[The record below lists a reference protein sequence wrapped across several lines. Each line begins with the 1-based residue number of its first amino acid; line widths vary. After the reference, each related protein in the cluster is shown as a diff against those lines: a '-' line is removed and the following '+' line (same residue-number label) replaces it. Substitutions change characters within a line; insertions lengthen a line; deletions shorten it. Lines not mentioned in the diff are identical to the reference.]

1 MRTFEKTY
9 SLLLG
14 RSGKRLMI
22 YATTLLAVAALIKAL
37 TNPVAPLYY
46 LGFGGLLFMSL
57 FAVDRT
63 VINTRRSYYVAV
75 VSTLL
80 TAFLDVVFQKP
91 PLTFALV
98 GALTTGVVAM
108 ALRCRRPGYL
118 LPMFISAATY
128 YINHQL
134 PLALLSVLYA
144 VVLYSLKPAVN
155 RMAGGIDALCMFSSF
170 LYAVFAEDDVI
181 EDAFRELGKTEKV
194 PIHVYMIG
202 RRHVVVVS
210 DFHPGPFRHIGGGQ
224 LVDLLNRT
232 VEDLGFRFTF
242 LHGVGSHERDPV
254 DGESVK
260 RIVEAV
266 KAAVMAMQ
274 DGKPPTGVQPREVVV
289 NDVKVASFSLGAAP
303 HLAVVSRVN
312 SASDDIPLWV
322 ARQINTDGYILVDA
336 QNRFDG
342 PVRWSERDV
351 KALLAA
357 MSTLYEAPLCKS
369 FSIGVGKVDTKY
381 LDPLGLE
388 IGPAGISAVV
398 NECDGVKGLLVV
410 FDGNNLDTGLYRK
423 ILEKYKSRGY
433 RVVEVTTTDTHRATG
448 VGPGRGYRIV
458 GEHIEHSRILE
469 AVDRA
474 VAEAEGMLGAHPVS
488 YQRVEVEAEVLGEE
502 GFQRIQTAV
511 RMYKRIGGLV
521 ILAVFLAPIL
531 LILLF
536 A

>member
-14 RSGKRLMI
+14 RSGKRLAI
-22 YATTLLAVAALIKAL
+22 YATVLLAVAALIKAL

-46 LGFGGLLFMSL
+46 LGFGGLLFVSL
-57 FAVDRT
+57 LAVDRT

-108 ALRCRRPGYL
+108 ALRCRKPGYL

-128 YINHQL
+128 YVNHQL

-155 RMAGGIDALCMFSSF
+155 RMAGGIDAMCMFSSF

-194 PIHVYMIG
+194 PLHVYMIG

-274 DGKPPTGVQPREVVV
+274 DGKPSAGVQPREVVV
-289 NDVKVASFSLGAAP
+289 DDVKVASFSLGAAP

-322 ARQINTDGYILVDA
+322 ARRVDSDVYILVDA
-336 QNRFDG
+336 QNKFDG

-351 KALLAA
+351 KALSEAV
-357 MSTLYEAPLCKS
+357 STLYESPLCRS
-369 FSIGVGKVDTKY
+369 FSIGVGKVDVRY

-388 IGPAGISAVV
+388 IGPAGVSAIV
-398 NECDGVKGLLVV
+398 NKCDGVRGLLVV

-423 ILEKYKSRGY
+423 ILERYRLRGY
-433 RVVEVTTTDTHRATG
+433 RVVEVATTDTHRATG
-448 VGPGRGYRIV
+448 VGLGRGYRIV
-458 GEHIEHSRILE
+458 GERIEHGRILE
-469 AVDRA
+469 AVDKA
-474 VAEAEGMLGAHPVS
+474 VAEAEKTLGAHPVS
-488 YQRVEVEAEVLGEE
+488 YKRVEVETGVLGEG
-502 GFQRIQTAV
+502 GFQKIQSAV
-511 RMYKRIGGLV
+511 KMYKRAGSLV
-521 ILAVFLAPIL
+521 ISAVFLAPIL